1 MARHGN
7 SRHLNRLA
15 SSMYPR
21 VSRKTEKYLAK
32 PSPGRHKLERSIALY
47 VILRD
52 KFGFAANANEARKS
66 IKRGEVLINGKAV
79 KDDKYP
85 VGFGDVLTLV
95 QPKEAYSVSIGR
107 YGDIKLEKLE
117 GKEQHSRTLKVV
129 GKYLSK
135 GSKVMLRLYDG
146 SALPGSKE
154 VKVNDSVILSGG
166 KIKSVLKFE
175 SGAKCLIVKGTHAS
189 ETGVIKEIKAGSATN
204 VAAVKVEGSGGSF
217 ETPAD
222 NVMVVGA

>member
-7 SRHLNRLA
+7 SRHLKRLA

-21 VSRKTEKYLAK
+21 VSRKTAKYLAK
-32 PSPGRHKLERSIALY
+32 PSPGRHNLERSVALY

-66 IKRGEVLINGKAV
+66 IKGGNVQINGRAV

-85 VGFGDVLTLV
+85 VGFGDVITLV
-95 QPKEAYSVSIGR
+95 QSKEVYSVTIGR
-107 YGDIKLEKLE
+107 YGDIKLDRIE
-117 GKEQHSRTLKVV
+117 GKEQHARTLKVI
-129 GKYLSK
+129 GKYLSR
-135 GSKVMLRLYDG
+135 GSKIMLRLYDG
-146 SALPGSKE
+146 SATPGAKE
-154 VKVNDSVILSGG
+154 VKVNDSVVMSSG

-175 SGAKCLIVKGTHAS
+175 PGAKCLVVKGAHAS
-189 ETGVIKEIKAGSATN
+189 ETGVIKEIKSGSATN
-204 VAAVKVEGSGGSF
+204 VAAVMIEGSGGSF